1 MRQITSGQVW
11 HLVVKPSARVLV
23 NCFVEPAGNQRQSQS
38 IGISRALISLDYV
51 IYYVKQLLCQ
61 GKMAILHGRNT
72 RAIGWFVSAWI
83 TAFHS
88 ETSPQGPPPLPT
100 AFAANLGTCSLWH
113 GSCLGSEGSK

>member
-38 IGISRALISLDYV
+38 IGIFRLRNLLRE
-51 IYYVKQLLCQ
+51 QLLCQ
-61 GKMAILHGRNT
+61 GNMAILHGRNT
-72 RAIGWFVSAWI
+72 RAIGWSVSAWI

-88 ETSPQGPPPLPT
+88 ETSPRGPPAIAYRVRRQPRHLQPLAWELP
-100 AFAANLGTCSLWH
+100 W
-113 GSCLGSEGSK
+113 E